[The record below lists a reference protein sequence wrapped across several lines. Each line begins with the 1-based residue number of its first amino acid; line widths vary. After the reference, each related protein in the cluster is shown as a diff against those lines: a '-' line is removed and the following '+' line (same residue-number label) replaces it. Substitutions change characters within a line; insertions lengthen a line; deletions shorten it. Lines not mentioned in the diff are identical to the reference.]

1 MTADAFPGPVSRR
14 SRMGALGHIE
24 LIMLLRNRSA
34 LVSALVLPLGS
45 LWLLHTVTPS
55 TFAAGDGERVA
66 AGPALATGTIGM
78 VLLFVVYSTL
88 VGAYVARR
96 EALVLKRLRTGA
108 LTDGEILVGTALPA
122 AGVAWAQCALVIGVG
137 MTMLD
142 VRAPASPELLVVGVA
157 VGTVLVA
164 ALAACSAVFTRTV
177 EMAQLTT
184 MPLILVSVAGSGLA
198 MPLEAMPSWAA
209 EACRFL
215 PLTPVMEVV
224 RLGWLGT
231 DGGAAAWSAAL
242 PQLGGALLW
251 TGAAVWGA
259 RIWFRWEPRR

>member
-1 MTADAFPGPVSRR
+1 MTAYASNGFASRR
-14 SRMGALGHIE
+14 SRMLALGHTE

-45 LWLLHTVTPS
+45 LWFIHSVTPS
-55 TFAAGDGERVA
+55 TFTARDDEQLL
-66 AGPALATGTIGM
+66 AGPVLATGTIGM

-96 EALVLKRLRTGA
+96 EGLVLKRLRTGS
-108 LTDGEILVGTALPA
+108 LSDSEILVGTAMPV
-122 AGVAWAQCALVIGVG
+122 AGVAWAQCGIVLG
-137 MTMLD
+137 
-142 VRAPASPELLVVGVA
+142 VGVA
-157 VGTVLVA
+157 LLDVQSPASSPLLLIGVVIGTVLVA

-184 MPLILVSVAGSGLA
+184 MPLILVSVAGSGLV
-198 MPLEAMPSWAA
+198 MPLEALPSWAT
-209 EACRFL
+209 EVCRVL
-215 PLTPVMEVV
+215 PLTPVMELV

-231 DGGAAAWSAAL
+231 DDGTAVWSAAL

-251 TGAAVWGA
+251 TAAAVWVA
-259 RIWFRWEPRR
+259 RTWFRWEPRK